1 MTAASKAAADVP
13 AATAPSDPREAGT
26 QLRAGLWDT
35 INERYP
41 GSMVTRDTCV
51 PLARLAKPLA
61 EARLVLISSCG
72 VHLTSDRPLDVCHP
86 FGDFGFRR
94 VPSDATPADLT
105 IHQLKYPH
113 DDADRDIN
121 VVFPI
126 ERLQELV
133 AEGAL
138 GGLTSNFFSFIGY
151 NMDPERF
158 ERTVARNIAEAV
170 ETEEQAD
177 VALLVPA

>member
-1 MTAASKAAADVP
+1 MTEASRAVLDDAQK
-13 AATAPSDPREAGT
+13 TAPLDPRDAGT
-26 QLRAGLWDT
+26 QLRPGLWHT

-41 GSMVTRDTCV
+41 GSMVTRHTHV
-51 PLARLAKPLA
+51 PLAPLAKPLNQ
-61 EARLVLISSCG
+61 ARLVMISSCG
-72 VHLTSDRPLDVCHP
+72 VHRKTDRPLDVCHP

-94 VPSDATPADLT
+94 APSNTRPADLT

-113 DDADRDIN
+113 DDADQDIN

-133 AEGAL
+133 AEGTL
-138 GGLTSNFFSFIGY
+138 GGLTPNFFSFIGY
-151 NMDPERF
+151 NMATERF
-158 ERTVARNIAEAV
+158 ERTVVHDIAEAV
-170 ETEEQAD
+170 EVEEKAD

>member
-1 MTAASKAAADVP
+1 MTEASKAVVDEP
-13 AATAPSDPREAGT
+13 AATAPPDPREAGT
-26 QLRAGLWDT
+26 QLRAGLWQT

-41 GSMVTRDTCV
+41 GSMVTRDTYV
-51 PLARLAKPLA
+51 PLARHAKPLA
-61 EARLVLISSCG
+61 EARLVMISSCG

-94 VPSDATPADLT
+94 VPSDAAPADLT

-126 ERLQELV
+126 ERLQEMV
-133 AEGAL
+133 REGAL
-138 GGLTSNFFSFIGY
+138 GGLTPNFFSFIGY
-151 NMDPERF
+151 NMDPKRF
-158 ERTVARNIAEAV
+158 ERTVVHDIAEAV
-170 ETEEQAD
+170 ATEEHAD

>member
-1 MTAASKAAADVP
+1 MTEANRRPAADPGPV
-13 AATAPSDPREAGT
+13 APPDPREAGT
-26 QLRAGLWDT
+26 QLRADLWRT

-41 GSMVTRDTCV
+41 GSMVTKDTYV
-51 PLARLAKPLA
+51 PLVPLAKPLSR
-61 EARLVLISSCG
+61 ARLVMISSCG
-72 VHLTSDRPLDVCHP
+72 VHRKSDRSLDVCHP

-94 VPSDATPADLT
+94 VPSDARPAELT

-113 DDADRDIN
+113 DDADQDIN

-133 AEGAL
+133 MEGAL
-138 GGLTSNFFSFIGY
+138 GGLTPNFFSFIGY

-158 ERTVARNIAEAV
+158 ERTVARDLAEAV
-170 ETEEQAD
+170 TVEEKAD